1 MQLQGNVPN
10 LTPEWKGNLGG
21 QYTFL
26 LPNGADLAVG
36 ASISMTTEQFLDEF
50 NRAPMIAD
58 GYTLYDAHLTYQPDN
73 DHWSAT
79 LWGKNLSDEK
89 ELFDGS
95 FSANGRVT
103 SKKFID
109 PLTFGISVNLK
120 L

>member
-1 MQLQGNVPN
+1 MSF
-10 LTPEWKGNLGG
+10 TTK
-21 QYTFL
+21 QY
-26 LPNGADLAVG
+26 
-36 ASISMTTEQFLDEF
+36 LDEF

-58 GYTLYDAHLTYQPDN
+58 AYTLYDAHLTYQPSN
-73 DHWSAT
+73 EHWSAT

-89 ELFDGS
+89 EIFDAS

-109 PLTFGISVNLK
+109 PRTFGLSLNIK